1 MQVDIFTSTKQVV
14 AEHLTLH
21 NLQHWFLTGLKL
33 SLLLLTVLFVSFR
46 MMVVQAQ
53 AANIGNIT
61 ELNGAGRVV
70 REVQKDLDSTYEALL
85 DFDIESYDNVQTSN
99 GRLGITFLDDSQVRL
114 TEHSELIIDEFI
126 YDPNP
131 SKSKMSLQFASG
143 TARFI
148 TGKLAS
154 IDKENISIQ
163 TPSAT
168 IGIRGTDFTVTVDEL
183 GRSLIILLPDDDGL
197 PSGEIV
203 VATAMGQVTLNKPY
217 QATTVSMYET
227 EPTKPVILDLTLELI
242 DNMLIVNT
250 PKEKQENEEGTNG
263 GNSTSILDVD
273 FLEFDDLEVDYLA
286 EDNLEFTE
294 LDINYL
300 DVNFLEDLLDIIE
313 DVNELDQ
320 TESLLKT
327 DIDLKGTQV
336 GYDSDTQINT
346 FLTDNLITFYK
357 TLEDTIR
364 LDLDKS
370 NAYTVILIQNGKS
383 TQIIVNGGGD
393 STIKITQDN

>member
-1 MQVDIFTSTKQVV
+1 
-14 AEHLTLH
+14 
-21 NLQHWFLTGLKL
+21 
-33 SLLLLTVLFVSFR
+33 
-46 MMVVQAQ
+46 
-53 AANIGNIT
+53 
-61 ELNGAGRVV
+61 
-70 REVQKDLDSTYEALL
+70 
-85 DFDIESYDNVQTSN
+85 
-99 GRLGITFLDDSQVRL
+99 
-114 TEHSELIIDEFI
+114 
-126 YDPNP
+126 
-131 SKSKMSLQFASG
+131 
-143 TARFI
+143 
-148 TGKLAS
+148 
-154 IDKENISIQ
+154 
-163 TPSAT
+163 
-168 IGIRGTDFTVTVDEL
+168 
-183 GRSLIILLPDDDGL
+183 
-197 PSGEIV
+197 
-203 VATAMGQVTLNKPY
+203 MGQVTLNKPY

-250 PKEKQENEEGTNG
+250 PQAVKENDEGPDG
-263 GNSTSILDVD
+263 GSNANILDVD

-327 DIDLKGTQV
+327 DIDLKGTEV
-336 GYDSDTQINT
+336 GYDSETQINT
-346 FLTDNLITFYK
+346 FITDNLITFYK

-364 LDLDKS
+364 LDLDKQ

>member
-1 MQVDIFTSTKQVV
+1 M
-14 AEHLTLH
+14 A
-21 NLQHWFLTGLKL
+21 
-33 SLLLLTVLFVSFR
+33 LFVLLR
-46 MMVVQAQ
+46 MTVVQVQ

-70 REVQKDLDSTYEALL
+70 REVQKDLEDTFQASL
-85 DFDIESYDNVQTSN
+85 DFNIESYDNVQTSN

-126 YDPNP
+126 YDPDP
-131 SKSKMSLQFASG
+131 SKSKMALQFASG

-148 TGKLAS
+148 TGKLAT
-154 IDKENISIQ
+154 IDKENILIQ

-183 GRSLIILLPDDDGL
+183 GRSLVILLPDDDGL

-250 PKEKQENEEGTNG
+250 PQEVKESDEGPNG
-263 GNSTSILDVD
+263 GSNTNILDVD

-286 EDNLEFTE
+286 EDELEFTE

-327 DIDLKGTQV
+327 DIDLKGTEV
-336 GYDSDTQINT
+336 GYDSETQINT

-357 TLEDTIR
+357 TLEDTVR
-364 LDLDKS
+364 LDLDKQ
-370 NAYTVILIQNGKS
+370 NAYTIILIQNGKS

>member
-1 MQVDIFTSTKQVV
+1 MQTDISILTTRVI
-14 AEHLTLH
+14 AEHSILS
-21 NLQHWFLTGLKL
+21 NLQHWFQTGCTSILRV
-33 SLLLLTVLFVSFR
+33 TVVLFVLLK
-46 MMVVQAQ
+46 MMAVQAQ

-70 REVQKDLDSTYEALL
+70 RDDTFQAAL
-85 DFDIESYDNVQTSN
+85 DFNIESYDNVQTSN

-126 YDPNP
+126 YDPDP
-131 SKSKMSLQFASG
+131 SKSKMALQFASG

-148 TGKLAS
+148 TGKLAT
-154 IDKENISIQ
+154 IDKENILIQ

-183 GRSLIILLPDDDGL
+183 GRSLVILLPDDDGL

-242 DNMLIVNT
+242 DNMLIVNA
-250 PKEKQENEEGTNG
+250 PKEIQENEQGEDG
-263 GNSTSILDVD
+263 GSSTSILDVD
-273 FLEFDDLEVDYLA
+273 FLDFDDLEVDYLK

-313 DVNELDQ
+313 EVNELDQ
-320 TESLLKT
+320 TETVLKT
-327 DIDLKGTQV
+327 TLDLKGTKV
-336 GYDSDTQINT
+336 GFDSETQINT
-346 FLTDNLITFYK
+346 FITDNVITFYK

-364 LDLDKS
+364 LDLDKQ
-370 NAYTVILIQNGKS
+370 NAYTVILIQGGKS

>member
-1 MQVDIFTSTKQVV
+1 M
-14 AEHLTLH
+14 
-21 NLQHWFLTGLKL
+21 
-33 SLLLLTVLFVSFR
+33 VLFASFKTTK
-46 MMVVQAQ
+46 VQAQ

-70 REVQKDLDSTYEALL
+70 RDDTYQASL
-85 DFDIESYDNVQTSN
+85 DFNIESYDNVQTSN

-126 YDPNP
+126 YDPDP
-131 SKSKMSLQFASG
+131 SKSKMALQFASG

-148 TGKLAS
+148 TGKLAT
-154 IDKENISIQ
+154 IDKENILIQ

-183 GRSLIILLPDDDGL
+183 GRSLVILLPDDDGL

-227 EPTKPVILDLTLELI
+227 EPTKPVILDLTVELI
-242 DNMLIVNT
+242 DNMLIVNR
-250 PKEKQENEEGTNG
+250 PEEIEQENEGENG
-263 GNSTSILDVD
+263 SNVSSLLDVD

-286 EDNLEFTE
+286 EDELEFTE

-320 TESLLKT
+320 TETLLKT
-327 DIDLKGTQV
+327 DIDLKGTKV
-336 GYDSDTQINT
+336 GYDSETQINT
-346 FLTDNLITFYK
+346 FLTDNIITFYK

-364 LDLDKS
+364 LDLDKQ

>member
-1 MQVDIFTSTKQVV
+1 MQTDTSILTTQAT
-14 AEHLTLH
+14 AEHSTLS
-21 NLQHWFLTGLKL
+21 NLQHWFQTGCKL
-33 SLLLLTVLFVSFR
+33 ILLVTVVLFALLR
-46 MMVVQAQ
+46 MTVVQAQ

-70 REVQKDLDSTYEALL
+70 RDSAYEASL
-85 DFDIESYDNVQTSN
+85 DFNIESYDNVQTSN

-126 YDPNP
+126 YDPDP
-131 SKSKMSLQFASG
+131 SKSKMALQFASG

-148 TGKLAS
+148 TGKLAT
-154 IDKENISIQ
+154 IDKENILIQ

-168 IGIRGTDFTVTVDEL
+168 IGIRGTDFTVTVDEI
-183 GRSLIILLPDDDGL
+183 GRSLVILLPDDDGL

-242 DNMLIVNT
+242 DNMLIVNA
-250 PKEKQENEEGTNG
+250 PKEVQENEQGEDG
-263 GNSTSILDVD
+263 GSSTSILDVD

-286 EDNLEFTE
+286 EDELEFTE

-320 TESLLKT
+320 TETLLKT
-327 DIDLKGTQV
+327 DIDLKGTKV
-336 GYDSDTQINT
+336 GYDANTQINT
-346 FLTDNLITFYK
+346 FLTDNIITFYK

-364 LDLDKS
+364 LDLDKQ
-370 NAYTVILIQNGKS
+370 NAYTVILIQGGKS

>member
-1 MQVDIFTSTKQVV
+1 MTGYKLILLVLVV
-14 AEHLTLH
+14 
-21 NLQHWFLTGLKL
+21 L
-33 SLLLLTVLFVSFR
+33 SVSFR
-46 MMVVQAQ
+46 TMGEQQSV
-53 AANIGNIT
+53 ANIGNIT
-61 ELNGAGRVV
+61 ELNGTGRVV
-70 REVQKDLDSTYEALL
+70 REVPKDLDETYQDSL
-85 DFDIESYDNVQTSN
+85 DLDINSYDNVQTSN

-126 YDPNP
+126 YDPDP
-131 SKSKMSLQFASG
+131 SKSKMALQFASG

-148 TGKLAS
+148 TGKLS
-154 IDKENISIQ
+154 TIDKENITIN

-242 DNMLIVNT
+242 DNMLIVNQ
-250 PKEKQENEEGTNG
+250 PKEIEQKDEGQDGSSVSN
-263 GNSTSILDVD
+263 ILDVD
-273 FLEFDDLEVDYLA
+273 FLDFSDLEIDYLA
-286 EDNLEFTE
+286 DDELEFTE

-300 DVNFLEDLLDIIE
+300 DVNFLEDLLNIIE
-313 DVNELDQ
+313 DVNELDN

-327 DIDLKGTQV
+327 DVDLKGTQI
-336 GYDSDTQINT
+336 GFDSNTQINT
-346 FLTDNLITFYK
+346 FLADNLITFYK
-357 TLEDTIR
+357 SLEDTVR
-364 LDLDKS
+364 LDLDRS
-370 NAYTVILIQNGKS
+370 NAYTVIMIQNGKS
-383 TQIIVNGGGD
+383 TQVIVNGGGD
-393 STIKITQDN
+393 STIKITQGD

>member
-1 MQVDIFTSTKQVV
+1 MVLV
-14 AEHLTLH
+14 A
-21 NLQHWFLTGLKL
+21 
-33 SLLLLTVLFVSFR
+33 LFVSFKT
-46 MMVVQAQ
+46 MGELQSV
-53 AANIGNIT
+53 ANIGNIT
-61 ELNGAGRVV
+61 ELNGTGRVV
-70 REVQKDLDSTYEALL
+70 RDETFQASIDLD
-85 DFDIESYDNVQTSN
+85 INSYDNVQTSN

-126 YDPNP
+126 YDPDP
-131 SKSKMSLQFASG
+131 SKSKMALQFASG

-148 TGKLAS
+148 TGKLAT
-154 IDKENISIQ
+154 IDKENILIK

-183 GRSLIILLPDDDGL
+183 GRSLVILLPNNDGL

-203 VATAMGQVTLNKPY
+203 VATAMGQVVLNKPY
-217 QATTVSMYET
+217 QATTVSMFESA
-227 EPTKPVILDLTLELI
+227 PTKPVILDLTLELI
-242 DNMLIVNT
+242 DNMLIVNP
-250 PKEKQENEEGTNG
+250 PKETESVQGESRS
-263 GNSTSILDVD
+263 NSTGNILDVD

-286 EDNLEFTE
+286 EDELEFTE

-313 DVNELDQ
+313 DVNELEQ
-320 TESLLKT
+320 TETLLNT
-327 DIDLKGTQV
+327 SIDLKGTQV
-336 GYDSDTQINT
+336 GYDSSTQINT

-370 NAYTVILIQNGKS
+370 NAYTIIMIQNGKS

-393 STIKITQDN
+393 STIKITQGD

>member
-1 MQVDIFTSTKQVV
+1 MQVDISILTKQVT
-14 AEHLTLH
+14 AEHLILS
-21 NLQHWFLTGLKL
+21 NLQHWFLTGCKL
-33 SLLLLTVLFVSFR
+33 ILLVTVVLFALLR
-46 MMVVQAQ
+46 MTVVQAQ

-70 REVQKDLDSTYEALL
+70 RDSAYEASL
-85 DFDIESYDNVQTSN
+85 DFNIESYDNVQTSN

-126 YDPNP
+126 YDPDP
-131 SKSKMSLQFASG
+131 SKSKMALQFASG

-148 TGKLAS
+148 TGKLAT
-154 IDKENISIQ
+154 IDKENIIIN

-183 GRSLIILLPDDDGL
+183 GRSLVILLPDDDGL

-250 PKEKQENEEGTNG
+250 PQAVKENDEGPDGGSNTN
-263 GNSTSILDVD
+263 ILDVD

-286 EDNLEFTE
+286 QDELEFRE

-313 DVNELDQ
+313 EADELEQ
-320 TESLLKT
+320 NQLSGG
-327 DIDLKGTQV
+327 DIDVKGTSF
-336 GYDSDTQINT
+336 GYDGTTQVNT
-346 FLTDNLITFYK
+346 FLTDSIITFYRQVQ
-357 TLEDTIR
+357 DTVR
-364 LDLDKS
+364 LDLDTGNS
-370 NAYTVILIQNGKS
+370 YTVLIIQDGKAV
-383 TQIIVNGGGD
+383 TITLNGGGN
-393 STIKITQDN
+393 STITIKQSQ